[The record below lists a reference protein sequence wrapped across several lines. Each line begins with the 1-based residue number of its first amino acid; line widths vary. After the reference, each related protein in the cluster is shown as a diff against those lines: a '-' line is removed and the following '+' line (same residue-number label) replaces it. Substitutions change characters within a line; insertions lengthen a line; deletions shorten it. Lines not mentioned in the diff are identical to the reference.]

1 MTIHS
6 VQLEDRVVLRVA
18 GEDAA
23 SFLQGLLTN
32 DVESL
37 AAGEARYAALLT
49 PQGKILFDFLVLRI
63 ASESGAAFLIDCP
76 AAQAADLAKRLG
88 FYRLRAKV
96 TIADESAGF
105 AVAAFWGEEASGVDN
120 HSVMAGLVPAIHA
133 ALQGPTSSVSEAAKA
148 WMAGTSPAMTATA
161 ESKSAGFFFA
171 DPRDPRLGVRA
182 ILPRVEA
189 AGLASASLE
198 AYEAHRIQLGIPKGG
213 VDFAYADIFPH
224 DANLDLLHGV
234 DFEKGCYVGQEVISR
249 MRHRGGARKRIVR
262 LTFSGAALEQG
273 TPVVAGETS
282 VGALGSSVAGRAL
295 AMVRLDRIEDAAA
308 AGRPLTAGGI
318 GVTIESP

>member
-6 VQLEDRVVLRVA
+6 VQLEDRGVLRVA

-32 DVESL
+32 DVEGL

-63 ASESGAAFLIDCP
+63 PAESGAAFLIDCP

-96 TIADESAGF
+96 TIADESAGSAVF
-105 AVAAFWGEEASGVDN
+105 ALWGEAVSGADN
-120 HSVMAGLVPAIHA
+120 HAVMPGLVPGIHA
-133 ALQGPTSSVSEAAKA
+133 APLGPTSSVSAAAKA
-148 WMAGTSPAMTATA
+148 WMAGTSPAMTGAA
-161 ESKSAGFFFA
+161 ESPPTGFFFA
-171 DPRDPRLGVRA
+171 DPRHPRLGVRA
-182 ILPRVEA
+182 ILPRAEA
-189 AGLASASLE
+189 AGLGNANLE
-198 AYEAHRIQLGIPKGG
+198 AYEAHRIQLGVPKGG

-234 DFEKGCYVGQEVISR
+234 DFEKGCYVGQEVVSR

-262 LTFSGAALEQG
+262 LTFSGAAPEQG
-273 TPVVAGETS
+273 TPVLAGETS
-282 VGALGSSVAGRAL
+282 VGALGSSVAGSAL
-295 AMVRLDRIEDAAA
+295 AMVRLDRLEDAAT

-318 GVTIESP
+318 GLAVESL